1 MSILQGMEMNLH
13 NKTAEVYIPDDFSI
27 NNALERTTHLA
38 IAAHPDD
45 IEIIAAG
52 PIIECFKVPDLWF
65 TGIVVTSGRNS
76 PRSGKFQDF
85 SDDEMRLVRIQEQK
99 IAAQIGQYGALV
111 LLDYE
116 SESVKDSNQQS
127 VIDDITRLFET
138 TDPNYIYT
146 HNLADKHDTHV
157 AVTLRVIQAIRR
169 LPDQKNIRKV
179 FGSEMWR
186 DLDWVLDNEKVLF
199 DLSSHEELQLALIKV
214 YESQIEGGKR
224 YDLATI
230 GRRRAN
236 ATYFGPHCTDSVQGL
251 SFGMDL
257 TPLISNPDFD
267 IAAYVC
273 GYIQRFAEDVTKRID
288 TLL

>member
-1 MSILQGMEMNLH
+1 MNLH